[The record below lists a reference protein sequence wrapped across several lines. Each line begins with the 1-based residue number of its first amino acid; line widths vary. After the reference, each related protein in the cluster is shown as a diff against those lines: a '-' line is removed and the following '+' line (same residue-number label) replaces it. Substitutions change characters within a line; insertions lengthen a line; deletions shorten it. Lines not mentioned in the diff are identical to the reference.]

1 MPARTLVFGDLHLVR
16 ETPHDLRADLVA
28 CLRSHPGSR
37 IVLAGDTLDLSA
49 DHPGA
54 PRESALRAA
63 LDSQVEIVRALAEHV
78 DRGGQLWVTAGN
90 HDAAFASADAS
101 HTLARALR
109 LDAEAHTRVR
119 VSPWFVR
126 DGGLHIE
133 HGHLFD
139 PDNAWPHPLASEA
152 RSLGVHFV
160 ERFIAPTGAH
170 RFLNANDGKPLDLLR
185 AVFAWYGPRAPLVV
199 AKFFDAAFRA
209 LAASGA
215 RYDGHLIPAEAL
227 AREAG
232 FSETHSLDE
241 KVLAALVGGSATPT
255 MASTFETFQR
265 LYLDRVAATA
275 ALALGMLALA
285 AGRRQAARALL
296 GAGCLAMGV
305 SWALGVD
312 RYGGSVGQRLSSGAR
327 RIADGTGAEL
337 VVLGHAHREA
347 IEDRYA
353 NTGSFSFPRSDAGRP
368 YVEVVHEHGRVRAM
382 RRHHRSTD

>member
-1 MPARTLVFGDLHLVR
+1 MAARTLVFGDLHLVR
-16 ETPHDLRADLVA
+16 ETPHALRADFVA
-28 CLRSHPGSR
+28 CLRRHPGSR

-54 PRESALRAA
+54 PREAALRASLEA
-63 LDSQVEIVRALAEHV
+63 QAEIVAALAEHI
-78 DRGGQLWVTAGN
+78 DRGGHLWITAGN
-90 HDAAFASADAS
+90 HDAAFASSDAS
-101 HTLARALR
+101 QTVARALC
-109 LDAEAHTRVR
+109 LDAEARGRLR

-185 AVFAWYGPRAPLVV
+185 SVFAWYGPRAPLVV

-215 RYDGHLIPAEAL
+215 RYDGHLAPAETM

-232 FSETHSLDE
+232 FAETHALADD
-241 KVLAALVGGSATPT
+241 VLAALVGATAVPT
-255 MASTFETFQR
+255 MVSTVDTFQR

-275 ALALGMLALA
+275 ALGLGMLALS
-285 AGRRQAARALL
+285 AGRTKAARGLL
-296 GAGCLAMGV
+296 GAGALAMGV

-312 RYGGSVGQRLSSGAR
+312 RYGGSVGQRLASGAR
-327 RIADGTGAEL
+327 RIADGSGAEL

-368 YVEVVHEHGRVRAM
+368 YVEVVNERGRLRAE
-382 RRHHRSTD
+382 RRHHRATA